1 LTRLQKTAKVSRRE
15 ASLFGGQ
22 MEDTHGILVREC
34 TTIEDLSACVAL
46 QRSVFALPD
55 LEISPVRHLV
65 VTMHA
70 GGFTLGAFDGPRL
83 VGFVL
88 SVPAFLHGEP
98 AFYSH
103 MAAVDQDYQGLGIGA
118 RLKWSQREAALEKG
132 VRYIKW
138 TFQPVQARNAYF
150 NLEKLGARVAVY
162 APDFYGTDYGTLPGQ
177 PAQLGLESDR
187 LIAEWR
193 LLDEKPVAL
202 ANGDTFTDEREP
214 ERKIITT
221 NEWARLVIETPGEA
235 RRLQDRI
242 REEFL
247 EAFSEGLVCESFE
260 RHESLPAFLLFEP
273 SSQ

>member
-1 LTRLQKTAKVSRRE
+1 
-15 ASLFGGQ
+15 
-22 MEDTHGILVREC
+22 MEDNHGIIVREC
-34 TTIEDLSACVAL
+34 TTVEELGACVAL

-70 GGFTLGAFDGPRL
+70 GGFTLGAFDGQRL

-88 SVPAFLHGEP
+88 SVPAFLHGEQ

-103 MAAVDQDYQGLGIGA
+103 MAAVDPDYQGLGIGA
-118 RLKWSQREAALEKG
+118 RLKWSQRDVAIDKG
-132 VRYIKW
+132 VGYIKW

-150 NLEKLGARVAVY
+150 NLEKLGARVSVY
-162 APDFYGTDYGTLPGQ
+162 ASDFYGTDYGTLPGQ

-193 LLDEKPVAL
+193 LLDEKPAML
-202 ANGDTFTDEREP
+202 AKGGKFREEREP
-214 ERKIITT
+214 VRKIVTT
-221 NEWARLVIETPGEA
+221 NEWARLVLETPEEA
-235 RRLQDRI
+235 RRFQDRI

-247 EAFSEGLVCESFE
+247 EAFSDGLVCEAFE
-260 RHESLPAFLLFEP
+260 RHESQPAYLLFDP
-273 SSQ
+273 SVS